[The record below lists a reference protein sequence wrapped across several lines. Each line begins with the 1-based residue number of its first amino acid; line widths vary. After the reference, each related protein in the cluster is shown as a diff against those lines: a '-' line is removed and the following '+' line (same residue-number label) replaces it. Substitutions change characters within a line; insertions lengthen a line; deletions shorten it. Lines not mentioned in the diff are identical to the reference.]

1 MIYEFYTPTSLPI
14 EAFSVMGMSA
24 KPNSD
29 NPIGE
34 FGTGLKLAVA
44 TVLRLGGTF
53 EVFIDG
59 TEYVFYTKN
68 RDFRGSPHA
77 QVMMRM
83 RKGLLARY
91 SYHELPFTLN
101 YGRNLEAWQVYRE
114 LESNTRD
121 EGGGSAWATDDEDAQ
136 YLFPRDKGTL
146 IRVSCKGLEEA
157 IESGA
162 VFIKEAEVAW
172 ENNFMRVLETPS
184 DFIYYRGIRVFA
196 LKHPSRYTYD
206 FKPGHMKLTEDRSP
220 TNVWWTMHL
229 IQHSWMTN
237 KIPME
242 HISKA
247 LKYDTNKDEPLF
259 ETHEL
264 TFDATSPGISD
275 AFVTVARQLQKK
287 GFVSSKIGTWLGGFT
302 SVSKEKKAKKV
313 SMEFTGDE
321 LKLLLDA
328 LALKPSQASA
338 ALSARI
344 RARYTEV
351 AHDDTPH

>member
-77 QVMMRM
+77 QVMMRK

-121 EGGGSAWATDDEDAQ
+121 EGGESGWYDPDAELE
-136 YLFPRDKGTL
+136 YNRDKGTL
-146 IRVSCKGLEEA
+146 IRLSCKGLEEA
-157 IESGA
+157 IENGT
-162 VFIKEAEVAW
+162 VFVKEAPVAW
-172 ENNFMRVLETPS
+172 ENEFMRVLEGPS
-184 DFIYYRGIRVFA
+184 NFIYYRGIRVFP

-229 IQHSWMTN
+229 IQHSWMTC
-237 KIPME
+237 KVPME

-247 LKYDTNKDEPLF
+247 FKYDTNKDEPLF

-302 SVSKEKKAKKV
+302 SVSKEKKVKKV

-344 RARYTEV
+344 RDKLSTLI
-351 AHDDTPH
+351 DDVPF

>member
-1 MIYEFYTPTSLPI
+1 MIYEFHTPTSLPI

-77 QVMMRM
+77 QVMMRK

-121 EGGGSAWATDDEDAQ
+121 EGGESRWFDPDDD
-136 YLFPRDKGTL
+136 FGCFDRDKGTL
-146 IRVSCKGLEEA
+146 IRLSCKGLEEA
-157 IESGA
+157 IENGA
-162 VFIKEAEVAW
+162 VFVKEAPVAW
-172 ENNFMRVLETPS
+172 ENEFMRVLEGPS
-184 DFIYYRGIRVFA
+184 NFIYYRGIRVFP

-229 IQHSWMTN
+229 IQHSWMTC
-237 KIPME
+237 KVPME

-287 GFVSSKIGTWLGGFT
+287 GFVSSKIDTWLGGFT
-302 SVSKEKKAKKV
+302 NVSKEKKVKKV
-313 SMEFTGDE
+313 SMEFTSDE

-328 LALKPSQASA
+328 LALKPSAGTVLA
-338 ALSARI
+338 ARI
-344 RARYTEV
+344 RSKLSTLI
-351 AHDDTPH
+351 DDVPF